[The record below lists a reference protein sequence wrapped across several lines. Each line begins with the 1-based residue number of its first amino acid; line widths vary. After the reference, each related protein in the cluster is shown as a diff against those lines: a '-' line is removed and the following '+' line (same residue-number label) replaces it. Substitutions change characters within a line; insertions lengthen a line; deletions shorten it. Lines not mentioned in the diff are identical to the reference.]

1 MLGIKV
7 VPPGYARGE
16 RLARRIRTIL
26 FAVLALCAL
35 GCGGLLSLVISV
47 VSAQNPGSVYHP
59 TKPLWMGGLIA
70 LAFVLAAVTSYVYEK
85 D

>member
-26 FAVLALCAL
+26 LAALALCAL
-35 GCGGLLSLVISV
+35 GRGGLLSLVISF
-47 VSAQNPGSVYHP
+47 VSAQNPNNVYHP
-59 TKPLWMGGLIA
+59 TRPLWMGGLIA
-70 LAFVLAAVTSYVYEK
+70 LALVLAAVTSYVYEK